1 MAGSPPKGV
10 FLEKAALFPES
21 SAQDLE
27 AKKGGLKTGLWTK
40 ARTLPLML
48 DETIVTA
55 IPPLSG
61 AYGKVGEAVEVPIEG
76 SHTERRVLHAALSI
90 QTGDVLLWITE
101 EWVKETHQE
110 FLKQVR
116 SHWRGWR
123 VILFEDKGSPHTAGE
138 SLRLAGELGLQLRF
152 LPTATPELNAV
163 DQLWR
168 RVKQEVLANRGG
180 RTVDEAIDAL
190 AKWILELAPK
200 ERLKKAG
207 VLSPSFWLHPPT
219 LHPEKPNPN

>member
-1 MAGSPPKGV
+1 MAGLTESRV
-10 FLEKAALFPES
+10 FLEKTPLYPES
-21 SAQDLE
+21 PAQDLE

-40 ARTLPLML
+40 ARSLPLML

-55 IPPLSG
+55 IPPLTG
-61 AYGKVGEAVEVPIEG
+61 AYGKVGQVIEVPIEG

-90 QTGDVLLWITE
+90 HTGEVLLWITE
-101 EWVKETHQE
+101 KWVKETHQE

-123 VILFEDKGSPHTAGE
+123 VILFEDKGSPHTAGD
-138 SLRLAGELGLQLRF
+138 SLRLAEKLRLQLRF

-180 RTVDEAIDAL
+180 RTVDEAMNAL
-190 AKWILELAPK
+190 ARWILELSPK

-219 LHPEKPNPN
+219 LRAGKPNPH